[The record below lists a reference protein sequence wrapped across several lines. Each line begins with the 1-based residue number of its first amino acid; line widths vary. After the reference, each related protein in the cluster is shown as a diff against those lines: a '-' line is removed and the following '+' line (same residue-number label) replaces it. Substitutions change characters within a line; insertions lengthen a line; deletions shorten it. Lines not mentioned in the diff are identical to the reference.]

1 MTRTKQAGSML
12 IEIAASIA
20 VLGLLAATSFG
31 VLRDV
36 SHVREGRAAAALA
49 SQAKQLTLEFAMAH
63 GRLPCPDLTGNGGE
77 GDTAGDCP
85 VAQSFGLLP
94 TRTLGMDGVSAQS
107 TNRVLRYGISRIAS
121 DADLGATATA
131 GDPDPAT
138 RFLARAERAAAYT
151 APTPA
156 ASGSTGQPYVP
167 KPDARG
173 LAMNCQTPGD
183 SPAFVISVG
192 TPEDLGTTA
201 CFPIPSPERSAS
213 TSMGRH
219 ELVGWVRSKFRA
231 VN

>member
-1 MTRTKQAGSML
+1 MKRTKQAGSML

-31 VLRDV
+31 VLRDINQ
-36 SHVREGRAAAALA
+36 VRQGRAAAALA

-63 GRLPCPDLTGNGGE
+63 GRLPCPDLTGTGGE
-77 GDTAGDCP
+77 GNAAGDCP

-94 TRTLGMDGVSAQS
+94 TRTLGMDGISAQS
-107 TNRVLRYGISRIAS
+107 ADRVLRYGISRIAS
-121 DADLGATATA
+121 DADLAANATA

-138 RFLARAERAAAYT
+138 RFLTRAERAAAYT
-151 APTPA
+151 ASTAPSP
-156 ASGSTGQPYVP
+156 GSTGQPYVP
-167 KPDARG
+167 KPDAQG
-173 LAMNCQTPGD
+173 LAMNCHTPGI

-192 TPEDLGTTA
+192 APEDLGTTA
-201 CFPIPSPERSAS
+201 CFPIPNPERSAS

>member
-1 MTRTKQAGSML
+1 MMRAKQAGSML

-36 SHVREGRAAAALA
+36 NQVRQGRAAAALA

-63 GRLPCPDLTGNGGE
+63 GRFPCPDLTGSGIE
-77 GDTAGDCP
+77 GDAAGDCLL
-85 VAQSFGLLP
+85 AQSFGLLP

-107 TNRVLRYGISRIAS
+107 ANRVLRYGISRIAP

-138 RFLARAERAAAYT
+138 RLLTRAERAAAYAT
-151 APTPA
+151 ST
-156 ASGSTGQPYVP
+156 SSSSVSTGQPYVP
-167 KPDARG
+167 KPDAQG
-173 LAMNCQTPGD
+173 LAMNCLVPGD

-192 TPEDLGTTA
+192 APEDLGTAA
-201 CFPIPSPERSAS
+201 CFPIPNPERSAS

>member
-1 MTRTKQAGSML
+1 
-12 IEIAASIA
+12 
-20 VLGLLAATSFG
+20 
-31 VLRDV
+31 
-36 SHVREGRAAAALA
+36 
-49 SQAKQLTLEFAMAH
+49 
-63 GRLPCPDLTGNGGE
+63 
-77 GDTAGDCP
+77 
-85 VAQSFGLLP
+85 
-94 TRTLGMDGVSAQS
+94 MDGVSAQ
-107 TNRVLRYGISRIAS
+107 TATRVMRYGISRIAS

-151 APTPA
+151 APA
-156 ASGSTGQPYVP
+156 ASTSGSAGRPYVP
-167 KPDARG
+167 KPDVQG

-192 TPEDLGTTA
+192 VPEDLGNAA